1 MKETLS
7 RENIEALASYRYERA
22 KETLNEI
29 SYLAQQGYYKS
40 YDSSTTM

>member
-22 KETLNEI
+22 KETFLIWPNKVI
-29 SYLAQQGYYKS
+29 ITQP
-40 YDSSTTM
+40 